1 MPDLRDVAEI
11 AAANGHLAFVST
23 VRADGTVQASL
34 VSAGVT
40 THPLTERE
48 VLGFVAVGG
57 VKVVNLRA
65 RPRVTATFH
74 HRWKWIT
81 VEGSTELAGPDDNE
95 LGLSEPRLAGLLRT
109 IFTDAGGTHDDWPT
123 YDRTMAGERR
133 TAVLVKPTRI
143 YSNPR
148 G

>member
-11 AAANGHLAFVST
+11 AAANGHLAIVST
-23 VRADGTVQASL
+23 VRADGTIQASL

-40 THPLTERE
+40 RHPLTGQE

-65 RPRVTATFH
+65 RPELTATLH
-74 HRWKWIT
+74 HGWKWIT
-81 VEGSTELAGPDDNE
+81 VEGSTELAGPDDSQ
-95 LGLSEPRLAGLLRT
+95 LGLIQSRLAGLLRT

-123 YDRTMAGERR
+123 YDRTMARERR
-133 TAVLVKPTRI
+133 TAVLVQPTRI
-143 YSNPR
+143 YSNPHI
-148 G
+148 